1 MEGFDTEARFEYF
14 IGDTR
19 SKTDHFHQHPCC
31 ELIYYLSGTGE
42 SNIDGVNFTF
52 QKGVFS
58 YVPGNSKHNRN
69 YFEDTEFLAIGFHF
83 NLPVEIK
90 GGVYPDP
97 EGKILFYL
105 QEIKEEFSDKKN
117 LSELRLNT
125 LIVEI
130 VIQLD
135 RLLNPAK
142 RSDDFNAL
150 IYIRKYL
157 DLHYNEK
164 INFSALADLSF
175 YSYDHFRHKFKE
187 FTGHSP
193 HHYLM
198 VRRIENA
205 QEKLAFSDHSV
216 IQIALEC
223 GFATSAQF
231 CYLFKKYVSQTPQN
245 YRKKHQPVA
254 QMKRVFPESAVN
266 SSPWS

>member
-1 MEGFDTEARFEYF
+1 
-14 IGDTR
+14 
-19 SKTDHFHQHPCC
+19 
-31 ELIYYLSGTGE
+31 LIYYLSGAGA

-52 QKGVFS
+52 QKNTFS
-58 YVPGNSKHNRN
+58 YVPGNSLHNRN
-69 YFEDTEFLAIGFHF
+69 YFEDTEFLAIGFLF

-90 GGVYPDP
+90 GGVYEDAD
-97 EGKILFYL
+97 GKILLYL

-125 LIVEI
+125 LVVEI

-142 RSDDFNAL
+142 RPDDFNTL
-150 IYIRKYL
+150 IYIKKYL

-164 INFSALADLSF
+164 INFSSLADLSF

-198 VRRIENA
+198 VRRIESA
-205 QEKLAFSDHSV
+205 KEKLAFTDHSV
-216 IQIALEC
+216 IKIALEC

-231 CYLFKKYVSQTPQN
+231 CYLFKKYVAQTPQK
-245 YRKKHQPVA
+245 YRKKHQPA
-254 QMKRVFPESAVN
+254 PQTKRVFPEIEVN
-266 SSPWS
+266 EKR